1 MDAGCSGERG
11 FSSRFLCWV
20 WPFAR
25 TTVIK
30 PSVALSSLLAH
41 NLSSSCLRYIYPL
54 SLPPPLSLT
63 DTCAHPMYTPHI
75 HTYIHSTQ
83 VSLTPFR
90 HAPAHSLYS
99 LRLTPASA
107 RMCLQRHVTAVPQS
121 ITLALLVSATPG
133 ATGCR
138 AFRVSILF
146 AHRCLK
152 LCLLRLKLLHLCVCV
167 CVCVCVCACV
177 CVLQA

>member
-30 PSVALSSLLAH
+30 PSAALSSLLAH

-90 HAPAHSLYS
+90 HPPAHSLYS

-107 RMCLQRHVTAVPQS
+107 RMCLQRHACDS
-121 ITLALLVSATPG
+121 G
-133 ATGCR
+133 ATVNYISFARERNTGGH
-138 AFRVSILF
+138 RVPGF
-146 AHRCLK
+146 QGFNPF
-152 LCLLRLKLLHLCVCV
+152 
-167 CVCVCVCACV
+167 CAS
-177 CVLQA
+177 LPQALPASP